1 MNWSLIISI
10 LISCLQGGHSAFD
23 EDCPTLADGD
33 SLSQTQLL
41 DRLTHGCRYDRLER
55 PITYTETGT
64 RLPVD
69 VYMRAYIYFMQNLE
83 AHDLQ
88 FKIYALLQLRY
99 LDPRL
104 NFRNVSPKR
113 RQPILGEQQ
122 LRDSLWMPH
131 IFLANE
137 RDSSILGTTEKDIL
151 TSISP
156 DGTVIVS
163 NRIKATLYCWLNL
176 KKFPFDEQDCSTV
189 LESWMYNTSELVLH
203 WEQKRPITYDPALH
217 LTEFLLQRSWS
228 NETVINA
235 DLSDLRHGAFAGNYS
250 SLSFTV
256 HLTRVVGFYL
266 MDYFFPSMLIVAIS
280 WVSFWLQA
288 DQAPPR
294 ITLGTST
301 MLTFITL
308 ASAQGKTLP
317 KVSYIKVS
325 EVWFLGCTIFIF
337 GSMVE
342 FAFVNTI
349 WRRKQN
355 VPVKKLNSKH
365 ILKST
370 LSPHLLRRRSHARSR
385 SFSGMARQP
394 DTSSLAGAGFN
405 NYLTVNLPIT
415 TITEGQVLG
424 QMREG
429 FKSEKRK
436 TSGQAMSASGQKLD
450 ISFVESAFAGPPL
463 GGGLA
468 PGQSAA
474 AVSETANSQMYNN
487 NRSEGVGMG
496 AGAEEMDFTGWTTLT
511 SQEIAMWIDSRARLV
526 FPVAF
531 LVFNMFFW
539 TFVYCI

>member
-1 MNWSLIISI
+1 MDWNLIISI
-10 LISCLQGGHSAFD
+10 LLNCLHLARTAID
-23 EDCPTLADGD
+23 DDCPTLADGD

-55 PITYTETGT
+55 PITYSVSGT

-104 NFRNVSPKR
+104 TFRNVSPKR
-113 RQPILGEQQ
+113 QQPILGEQQ

-163 NRIKATLYCWLNL
+163 SRIKATLYCWLNL
-176 KKFPFDEQDCSTV
+176 KKFPFDEQYCATQ
-189 LESWMYNTSELVLH
+189 LESWMYNTSEMVLH

-217 LTEFLLQRSWS
+217 LTEFLVQHSWS
-228 NETVINA
+228 NETTINA

-266 MDYFFPSMLIVAIS
+266 MDYFLPSMLIVAIS

-337 GSMVE
+337 GSLVE
-342 FAFVNTI
+342 FAFVNSI
-349 WRRKQN
+349 WRRKHN

-370 LSPHLLRRRSHARSR
+370 LSPKLSRRRSHARSR
-385 SFSGMARQP
+385 SFSGTGRQA
-394 DTSSLAGAGFN
+394 DTSSLSSNAPFN

-424 QMREG
+424 HSVR
-429 FKSEKRK
+429 KS
-436 TSGQAMSASGQKLD
+436 SLQALSASNRKMD
-450 ISFVESAFAGPPL
+450 VTFVESAFNE
-463 GGGLA
+463 
-468 PGQSAA
+468 A
-474 AVSETANSQMYNN
+474 AVPAIELSTASGSIGPVPNN
-487 NRSEGVGMG
+487 NNNKC
-496 AGAEEMDFTGWTTLT
+496 EEFSHEDEIDQIGWTTLT
-511 SQEIAMWIDSRARLV
+511 PQEIAMWIDCRARIV
-526 FPVAF
+526 FPLSF
-531 LVFNMFFW
+531 LVFNIFFW

>member
-1 MNWSLIISI
+1 MNLSLIISI
-10 LISCLQGGHSAFD
+10 LLNCLRLAVAAID
-23 EDCPTLADGD
+23 DDCPTLANGD
-33 SLSQTQLL
+33 SLSQTQLI

-55 PITYTETGT
+55 PVTYTEAGT

-88 FKIYALLQLRY
+88 FKIFALLQMRY

-104 NFRNVSPKR
+104 NFRHVSPKR
-113 RQPILGEQQ
+113 LQPILGEQQ
-122 LRDSLWMPH
+122 LRDSLWLPH

-151 TSISP
+151 TSVSP

-163 NRIKATLYCWLNL
+163 TRIKATLYCWLNL
-176 KKFPFDEQDCSTV
+176 KKFPFDEQHCSTV

-266 MDYFFPSMLIVAIS
+266 MDYFLPSILIVAIS

-342 FAFVNTI
+342 FAFVNSI
-349 WRRKQN
+349 WRRKHN
-355 VPVKKLNSKH
+355 VPIRKLNSRH

-370 LSPHLLRRRSHARSR
+370 LSPHLMRRRSHARSL
-385 SFSGMARQP
+385 SFSGTGRQT
-394 DTSSLAGAGFN
+394 DSSSLGGNPPFN
-405 NYLTVNLPIT
+405 NYLTVNLPIS
-415 TITEGQVLG
+415 TITEGQE
-424 QMREG
+424 MAPRTAPN
-429 FKSEKRK
+429 RK
-436 TSGQAMSASGQKLD
+436 NSLHMLSSTNRKLD
-450 ISFVESAFAGPPL
+450 VTFVESAL
-463 GGGLA
+463 GA
-468 PGQSAA
+468 TVTTAA
-474 AVSETANSQMYNN
+474 APVAAATSMELPDFSSCNN
-487 NRSEGVGMG
+487 LLG
-496 AGAEEMDFTGWTTLT
+496 EEFSHEEQIASTGWTTLT
-511 SQEIAMWIDSRARLV
+511 PQEIAIWIDSRARFI
-526 FPVAF
+526 FPIAF
-531 LVFNMFFW
+531 LVFNLFFW

>member
-10 LISCLQGGHSAFD
+10 LISCLQGGESAFD
-23 EDCPTLADGD
+23 EECPTLADGD
-33 SLSQTQLL
+33 NMSQTQLL

-88 FKIYALLQLRY
+88 FKIYALLQMRY

-355 VPVKKLNSKH
+355 VPLKKLNSKH

-385 SFSGMARQP
+385 SFSGMARQL
-394 DTSSLAGAGFN
+394 DTSSLGGAGFN

-415 TITEGQVLG
+415 TITEGQVMG
-424 QMREG
+424 QRREG
-429 FKSEKRK
+429 FTSQKRK
-436 TSGQAMSASGQKLD
+436 GSGQAMSASSQKMD
-450 ISFVESAFAGPPL
+450 ISFVESAFTVPPS
-463 GGGLA
+463 
-468 PGQSAA
+468 GQPAA
-474 AVSETANSQMYNN
+474 ALTETATPQMYNN
-487 NRSEGVGMG
+487 NRSEGSGN
-496 AGAEEMDFTGWTTLT
+496 GAEEMDFTGWTTLT
-511 SQEIAMWIDSRARLV
+511 PQEIAMWIDSRARLV

-531 LVFNMFFW
+531 LVFNLFFW

>member
-1 MNWSLIISI
+1 
-10 LISCLQGGHSAFD
+10 Q
-23 EDCPTLADGD
+23 EDCPALNNGD
-33 SLSQTQLL
+33 NLSQTQLL

-88 FKIYALLQLRY
+88 FKIFALLQMRY
-99 LDPRL
+99 MDPRL
-104 NFRNVSPKR
+104 SFRNVSPKR
-113 RQPILGEQQ
+113 LQPILGEQT

-163 NRIKATLYCWLNL
+163 TRIKATLYCWLNL
-176 KKFPFDEQDCSTV
+176 KKFPFDEQHCSTV

-217 LTEFLLQRSWS
+217 LTEFILQNSWS

-256 HLTRVVGFYL
+256 HLNRVVGFYL
-266 MDYFFPSMLIVAIS
+266 MDYFLPSMLIVALS
-280 WVSFWLQA
+280 WVSFWIQA

-301 MLTFITL
+301 LLTFITL

-342 FAFVNTI
+342 FAFVNSI
-349 WRRKQN
+349 WRRKRN
-355 VPVKKLNSKH
+355 IPLRKLSSKH

-370 LSPHLLRRRSHARSR
+370 LPPNLSRRRSHARSR
-385 SFSGMARQP
+385 SFSGASARQL
-394 DTSSLAGAGFN
+394 DGNAAFN

-415 TITEGQVLG
+415 PIMENIVLEP
-424 QMREG
+424 QP
-429 FKSEKRK
+429 KRK
-436 TSGQAMSASGQKLD
+436 SSFQQLSGNNRKLD
-450 ISFVESAFAGPPL
+450 VTFVESGENAMATT
-463 GGGLA
+463 
-468 PGQSAA
+468 STAA
-474 AVSETANSQMYNN
+474 APSLNRSMTDIPNN
-487 NRSEGVGMG
+487 NNIPEDFSH
-496 AGAEEMDFTGWTTLT
+496 EEQIAYTGWTTLT
-511 SQEIAMWIDSRARLV
+511 PQEIAIWIDTRARFM
-526 FPVAF
+526 FPLAF

>member
-1 MNWSLIISI
+1 ELPLFVRTMNWAIIISI
-10 LISCLQGGHSAFD
+10 LLNCLFPGIAALD
-23 EDCPTLADGD
+23 DDCPTLADGD
-33 SLSQTQLL
+33 SFSQTQLL

-55 PITYTETGT
+55 PITYSETGQ

-88 FKIYALLQLRY
+88 FKIYALLQMRY

-104 NFRNVSPKR
+104 NFRTVSPKR
-113 RQPILGEQQ
+113 KQPILGEQQ
-122 LRDSLWMPH
+122 LRDTLWMPH

-137 RDSSILGTTEKDIL
+137 RDSSMAEKDIL

-176 KKFPFDEQDCSTV
+176 KKFPFDEQHCSTV

-203 WEQKRPITYDPALH
+203 WEQKRPITFDSGLH
-217 LTEFLLQRSWS
+217 LTEFVLQKSWY

-250 SLSFTV
+250 SMSFTV

-266 MDYFFPSMLIVAIS
+266 MDYFLPSMLIVAIS

-349 WRRKQN
+349 WRRKN
-355 VPVKKLNSKH
+355 SVPVKKLNSKH

-370 LSPHLLRRRSHARSR
+370 LSPTLLRRKSHTRSK
-385 SFSGMARQP
+385 SFSGVALQKAMDAG
-394 DTSSLAGAGFN
+394 SLGGEPNFN

-415 TITEGQVLG
+415 TINEGQVLG
-424 QMREG
+424 NTH
-429 FKSEKRK
+429 K
-436 TSGQAMSASGQKLD
+436 KLD
-450 ISFVESAFAGPPL
+450 VNFVESAF
-463 GGGLA
+463 GGMAAARSTGTVN
-468 PGQSAA
+468 SAA
-474 AVSETANSQMYNN
+474 TTSQCGSN
-487 NRSEGVGMG
+487 NRLDNSSRETLD
-496 AGAEEMDFTGWTTLT
+496 EEEADFSGWTTLT
-511 SQEIAMWIDSRARLV
+511 PQEIAIWIDSRARFV

-531 LVFNMFFW
+531 LVFNLFFW
-539 TFVYCI
+539 TFVYFI